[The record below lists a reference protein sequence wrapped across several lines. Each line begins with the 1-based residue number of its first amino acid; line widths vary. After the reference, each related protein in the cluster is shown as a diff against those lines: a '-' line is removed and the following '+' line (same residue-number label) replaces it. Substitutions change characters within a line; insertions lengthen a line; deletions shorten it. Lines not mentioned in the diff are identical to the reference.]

1 MNNYSIEDI
10 EKKHMHV
17 LRENMM
23 ENGTRMFKFMDTKTK
38 GPMYNEAYIVLYN
51 NESWDCMLTKDQLK
65 KWLSSTPS
73 ISKYNFQQLPFIDV
87 FVPIFKVEVT
97 ECYTIEED
105 DE

>member
-38 GPMYNEAYIVLYN
+38 GPMYNEAYIVLY
-51 NESWDCMLTKDQLK
+51 
-65 KWLSSTPS
+65 
-73 ISKYNFQQLPFIDV
+73 I
-87 FVPIFKVEVT
+87 
-97 ECYTIEED
+97 
-105 DE
+105 